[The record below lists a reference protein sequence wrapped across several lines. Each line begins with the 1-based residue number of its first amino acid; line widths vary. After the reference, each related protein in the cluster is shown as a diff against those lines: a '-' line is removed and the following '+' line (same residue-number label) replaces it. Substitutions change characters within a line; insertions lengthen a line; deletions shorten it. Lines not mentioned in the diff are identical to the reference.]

1 MSENVI
7 EDSSGV
13 LCRPLMSLTPSPGI
27 PRSVARS
34 GLTSGK
40 SLIRTLGRG
49 WGERWGSDLSSPLR
63 WAMYRG
69 EEKLKSLPQPSLSP
83 AVSP

>member
-13 LCRPLMSLTPSPGI
+13 LYRLLMSPTPSPGI
-27 PRSVARS
+27 ARSVARS

-40 SLIRTLGRG
+40 SLIRTLG
-49 WGERWGSDLSSPLR
+49 
-63 WAMYRG
+63 
-69 EEKLKSLPQPSLSP
+69 
-83 AVSP
+83 